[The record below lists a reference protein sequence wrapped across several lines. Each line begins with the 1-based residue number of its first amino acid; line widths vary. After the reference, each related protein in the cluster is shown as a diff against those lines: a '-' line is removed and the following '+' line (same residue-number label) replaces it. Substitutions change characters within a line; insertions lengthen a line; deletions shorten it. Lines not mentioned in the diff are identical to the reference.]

1 MVWQETP
8 HTIPLIVTIVIL
20 VASAV
25 YTWWRSFVAGA
36 RAVALLIVIGAIFIL
51 TYTVEV
57 SSTDM
62 PTKVFWDK
70 VQFLSMTVVPL
81 LWLSYTLQFTGHEK
95 WVTRR
100 NLLLLAIVPVILT
113 FLAFTN
119 EYHRLIWGRVV
130 LSDENILFE
139 LEKTYN
145 IGYTLFLVY
154 SYVLILAGIF
164 LLVRMLVH
172 ARLPYYQQNK
182 TLLFAVFF
190 PLAGITL
197 YLLGVS
203 PFLDIGADIYIIV
216 VIISIVAW
224 SFVQLWLG
232 DVVYV
237 ALGTVVESID
247 DSVLVLDLQNRIVDA
262 NSSALHLIGFPMS
275 EAGGQF
281 IQQVWPHLF
290 DFVEHVHYA
299 EDTEREVT
307 MDLEEEKHIYD
318 VRISPLIDWR
328 NRITGHVVVLRDIS
342 RRKQTEEKIKASLE
356 EKEVLLKEIHHR
368 VKNNLQIISSL
379 LSLQS
384 EYVKDTRCI
393 ESLEESRNRIRTM
406 ALVHEKLYQSENLAS
421 INLKEYVKS
430 LVSGLVRSYRVNTDR
445 ITPKIKV
452 EDIFLGVD
460 TAIPC
465 GLIINEL
472 VSNALKHAFP
482 DRKGEITVT
491 LHSFDDIIE
500 LIVSDNGIGIPD
512 NIDFKAAETLE
523 LHLVTILAED
533 QLEGEITLDKRKG
546 TSFKI
551 TFKIPE

>member
-8 HTIPLIVTIVIL
+8 YTIPLIVTTVIL
-20 VASAV
+20 AAAAV

-36 RAVALLIVIGAIFIL
+36 RVVALLIFIGAIFIL

-70 VQFLSMTVVPL
+70 IQFLSMTVVPV
-81 LWLSYTLQFTGHEK
+81 LWLNYVLQFTGHEK

-130 LSDENILFE
+130 LSDEDILSE
-139 LEKTYN
+139 LGKTYN
-145 IGYTLFLVY
+145 IGYDLFLVY

-172 ARLPYYQQNK
+172 ARYSYYQQNK
-182 TLLFAVFF
+182 TLVFAVFF

-197 YLLGVS
+197 YLLGVN

-216 VIISIVAW
+216 VIALMVAW
-224 SFVQLWLG
+224 SFVQLRLG

-237 ALGTVVESID
+237 AFGTVVESID

-262 NSSALHLIGFPMS
+262 NSSALHLIGCSIS

-281 IQQVWPHLF
+281 IKQVWPHLF
-290 DFVEHVHYA
+290 DFVEHIHYT
-299 EDTEREVT
+299 EDIGGEVT
-307 MDLEEEKHIYD
+307 IDLEEEQHIYD
-318 VRISPLIDWR
+318 VRVSPLIDWR
-328 NRITGHVVVLRDIS
+328 NRITGHVVVLRDIT
-342 RRKQTEEKIKASLE
+342 RRKQTEEKIRASLK

-368 VKNNLQIISSL
+368 VNNNLQIISSL

-384 EYVKDTRCI
+384 EYVKDARCTA
-393 ESLEESRNRIRTM
+393 SLEESRNRIRTM

-445 ITPKIKV
+445 ITPKTNV

-491 LHSFDDIIE
+491 LHSVDDIIE
-500 LIVSDNGIGIPD
+500 LTVSDNGIGIPD
-512 NIDFKAAETLE
+512 NIDFKAAETLG

-533 QLEGEITLDKRKG
+533 QLEGEITLDRSKG

-551 TFKIPE
+551 TFKVSE